1 MASEI
6 EDQIA
11 TYFGWVEQRSGAEL
25 RPPAPAPIV
34 EIARPPR
41 RHRRWWPGVGLVA
54 AAAAAVS
61 LFVVIDRPSNEPD
74 GPVGPTVTAA
84 PTVPS
89 TPVTTAA
96 SPTTSNSTT
105 PSTSVVTTVATPP
118 GPATTPPTA
127 VSDDVLSIDLP
138 PYAFP
143 MEGFGPCAPPDCPV
157 IAAAPDGNFVAYD
170 PASNSFSIQE
180 YPPRTV
186 TLIGP
191 LGGSGPLIIGPDEVA
206 YLVVPA
212 SQEDPV
218 GEMVVVSLA
227 GDNAGRVIAR
237 PPVSIDLS
245 GDSDLVPTANGLV
258 VVGCCGAP
266 GETARPDP
274 AAEVIVP
281 WIDRSGAPI
290 TDDRPQVR
298 LELAGSAL
306 EVVRAD
312 TGQRWTVPELTGWMR
327 GMPLTAARI
336 DGGAVIA
343 FYDVES
349 GDQRV
354 YVFEPSGTVERLDV
368 SQSVVAIS
376 GFPEVVL
383 FDGETFLRG
392 NLPTY
397 TDPVAA
403 TDDVARWLDG
413 AGPTFTSAD
422 EVIDTIVANLQDS
435 NGCENPSTATEV
447 DRSDGDPTTVTI
459 DHRSSCDDSVAG
471 SLIDLS
477 IGSDDAGAWTVVHAT
492 QRYLCLRGA
501 AGPDVCV

>member
-1 MASEI
+1 MANEM
-6 EDQIA
+6 EDQVA
-11 TYFGWVEQRSGAEL
+11 TYFGWVERRSGAQL

-34 EIARPPR
+34 EIARAPR
-41 RHRRWWPGVGLVA
+41 RRRHWWPVAGLVA
-54 AAAAAVS
+54 AAAATVA
-61 LFVVIDRPSNEPD
+61 LFLVIDRPSDEPNR
-74 GPVGPTVTAA
+74 PIGPTVTAA

-89 TPVTTAA
+89 PPATATA
-96 SPTTSNSTT
+96 
-105 PSTSVVTTVATPP
+105 PSVTTVPVT
-118 GPATTPPTA
+118 ATTPPTA
-127 VSDDVLSIDLP
+127 ASDDVLSIDLP

-143 MEGFGPCAPPDCPV
+143 MEGIGPCAPPDCPV
-157 IAAAPDGNFVAYD
+157 IAVDPDGTPVAYD

-180 YPPRTV
+180 SPPRTV
-186 TLIGP
+186 ALIEPLGAQGPHQLLIGP
-191 LGGSGPLIIGPDEVA
+191 DDVA

-212 SQEDPV
+212 SDEDPV
-218 GEMVVVSLA
+218 GEIVVVSLA
-227 GDNAGRVIAR
+227 GDNAGQVIAR

-266 GETARPDP
+266 GETMRPDP

-281 WIDRSGAPI
+281 WMDRNGAPTI
-290 TDDRPQVR
+290 DDRPGVR
-298 LELAGSAL
+298 LELTGSELA
-306 EVVRAD
+306 VVRTD

-343 FYDVES
+343 FFDIES

-354 YVFEPSGTVERLDV
+354 YAFEPSGTVERLVV
-368 SQSVVAIS
+368 SQSIVAVS

-397 TDPVAA
+397 TDPVPA
-403 TDDVARWLDG
+403 TDEVAGWLDG

-435 NGCENPSTATEV
+435 NGCENPSTATVV
-447 DRSDGDPTTVTI
+447 DRSDGEPTTVTI
-459 DHRSSCDDSVAG
+459 DHRSACDDSLAG
-471 SLIDLS
+471 SLIELT
-477 IGSDDAGAWTVVHAT
+477 IARDDAGAWTVVDAT
-492 QRYLCLRGA
+492 QRHLCIRGG
-501 AGPDVCV
+501 GPDVCV